1 VRRVKRLQD
10 TAKVRSMP
18 VRAAN
23 CELSPGRQS
32 IEHSLVRLCL
42 ILLTLSA
49 TLLPSVGCRTQED
62 VLDVAGDLYVPSAAD
77 HYPEA
82 LDRAMDWKA
91 DAHLIHIDSGVGYVD
106 TTHGGPSITFYFRAP
121 SAPDSMYQVRLA
133 NEAWTS
139 RVVDLGSGVAVAP
152 LIEREQWTLDSVDAW
167 SIAQANGGE
176 EFLFHYHDPMTIMVA
191 SLEYWPVRGGEEVLV
206 WRANYMIPPSSS
218 LDILIDPRTGDII
231 EVEER
236 SMPGTLVA
244 TTPTPPPTPW
254 APLPV
259 CTPATPEPGRVT
271 GLPERIAFE
280 SSPDGTTHIYLMN
293 PDGSNTEQV
302 TSGPDADSDAAWSPD
317 GQRIAFTRMVGLNID
332 IYVVDADGA
341 NLRRLTDHPGYDRE
355 PTWSPDGSRIA
366 FSSDRDGNY
375 NLYIM
380 DADGSNLSLLTDH
393 PATDDSPD
401 WSPDGCRIAFVSSR
415 DHWPESDIYVVNVDG
430 SNLTQL
436 TDGSTLDHAPRWSPD
451 GTRIAFWSQPIGQA
465 EAQPNVYVMD
475 QDGSHKKRLTTGS
488 CGGYASVWS
497 PDGSQIVFAVGRD
510 DPFGSDIFV
519 MDADGSNVVQLTD
532 DPADNWPCSWRR

>member
-1 VRRVKRLQD
+1 VSRVKRLQD

-23 CELSPGRQS
+23 CEVSPGRQS

-49 TLLPSVGCRTQED
+49 TLLPSVGCRTQEG

-82 LDRAMDWKA
+82 LDRAMDWKT
-91 DAHLIHIDSGVGYVD
+91 DAHLISIAAGVECPNSPY
-106 TTHGGPSITFYFRAP
+106 GGPSITFYFDAP
-121 SAPDSMYQVRLA
+121 SAPNSILELDLTEGVWR
-133 NEAWTS
+133 S
-139 RVVDLGSGVAVAP
+139 RVVELSSGATISAP
-152 LIEREQWTLDSVDAW
+152 IEREQWTLDSVDAW
-167 SIAQANGGE
+167 TIAQANGGE
-176 EFLFHYHDPMTIMVA
+176 EFLFHYHDPTTIMAVI
-191 SLEYWPVRGGEEVLV
+191 LDHWPMGGGGELLV

-236 SMPGTLVA
+236 SMSGTLVA
-244 TTPTPPPTPW
+244 TTPNPPPTPW
-254 APLPV
+254 ATLPA
-259 CTPATPEPGRVT
+259 CTPVIPEAGATT

-280 SSPDGTTHIYLMN
+280 SSREAMSHIFLMN
-293 PDGSNTEQV
+293 PDGSNVEQV
-302 TSGPDADSDAAWSPD
+302 TDGPDADSDAAWSPD
-317 GQRIAFTRMVGLNID
+317 GRRVAFTRMVGLNID

-341 NLRRLTDHPGYDRE
+341 NLRRLTDHPGYDRG

-380 DADGSNLSLLTDH
+380 DADGSNLTPLTDH

-401 WSPDGCRIAFVSSR
+401 WSPDGCRIAFVSGR
-415 DHWPESDIYVVNVDG
+415 DHWPESHIYIVNVDG

-436 TDGSTLDHAPRWSPD
+436 TEGSTLDYEPRWSPD
-451 GTRIAFWSQPIGQA
+451 GTRIAFWSQPIGEA
-465 EAQPNVYVMD
+465 AAQPNVYVMD
-475 QDGSHKKRLTTGS
+475 EDGAGKVRLTTGS
-488 CGGYASVWS
+488 CGGYRPVWS
-497 PDGSQIVFAVGRD
+497 PDGTRIAFSIGRD
-510 DPFGSDIFV
+510 DPLGSDIFV
-519 MDADGSNVVQLTD
+519 MDADGLNVVQLTD
-532 DPADNWPCSWRR
+532 EPGSNRPCSWRR